1 MPLIYSTLLCKQL
14 QSFLS
19 NKCSLLQHIGIIR
32 RLGFLPGP
40 HFSSQS
46 TWLETTDR
54 GEILIL
60 GTRQREGKCPRP
72 LQNLES
78 PDCGVWRPVDL
89 LPVDWTQ
96 VSTFFPAFP
105 AGTGSKKTK
114 EESPVIEVIKWIEG
128 ALCRLSREHA
138 TRWRFIYQSPYYQC
152 ITLPATWF
160 NHLEANITYPCS
172 RREEHSFSESP
183 SLEAYSS

>member
-1 MPLIYSTLLCKQL
+1 MLIIATHRNYQKIRVFAWATLFVPVHLTRNYWPRRNIDPRNQATRGQMPVA
-14 QSFLS
+14 F
-19 NKCSLLQHIGIIR
+19 
-32 RLGFLPGP
+32 
-40 HFSSQS
+40 
-46 TWLETTDR
+46 
-54 GEILIL
+54 
-60 GTRQREGKCPRP
+60 
-72 LQNLES
+72 QNLES

-138 TRWRFIYQSPYYQC
+138 TRWLFIYQSPYYQC